1 MDFWHSVGVVDGLFW
16 AGCSVKDVLSPTHHM
31 FRNELAGD
39 GGCGSPVSGYLT
51 RLIKPDRSKHH
62 H

>member
-31 FRNELAGD
+31 FRNEWQATVVVAPQSQAISQD
-39 GGCGSPVSGYLT
+39 
-51 RLIKPDRSKHH
+51 
-62 H
+62 